1 MTTYFISDLHLE
13 RIESPITNIFTAFL
27 DDLNQNDS
35 LYILGDLFESW
46 IGDDNVSELS
56 QYISDR
62 LLMLSERDISVAIMH
77 GNRDFLIGEDFCKA
91 SSIELINDPRIIEID
106 TKKVMLTHGD
116 ELCTDDK
123 EYQAFRSVV
132 RNPLWQKDF
141 LNFPISKREKIA
153 GEAKDAS
160 KDSKE
165 NKAMEIMDVNTD
177 AVLKAFND
185 QNIEIMIHGHTHRP
199 NIHKV
204 SNEGKNLTRYV
215 LGDWSKNSAI
225 ILKWNEAKVELMDLA
240 QSH

>member
-1 MTTYFISDLHLE
+1 MATYFISDLHLE

-91 SSIELINDPRIIEID
+91 SSIKLINDPRIIEID

-116 ELCTDDK
+116 ELCTDDS

-165 NKAMEIMDVNTD
+165 SKAMEIMDVNTD

-225 ILKWNEAKVELMDLA
+225 ILKWNEAEVELMDLA

>member
-1 MTTYFISDLHLE
+1 MATYFISDLHLE

-27 DDLNQNDS
+27 GDLNQNDS

-225 ILKWNEAKVELMDLA
+225 ILKWNEAEVELMDLA

>member
-1 MTTYFISDLHLE
+1 MATYFISDLHLE

-91 SSIELINDPRIIEID
+91 SSIKLINDPRIIEID

-116 ELCTDDK
+116 ELCTDDS

-160 KDSKE
+160 KDSKD

-185 QNIEIMIHGHTHRP
+185 HDIEIMIHGHTHRP

-225 ILKWNEAKVELMDLA
+225 ILKWDEAEVELMDLA

>member
-1 MTTYFISDLHLE
+1 MATYFISDLHLE
-13 RIESPITNIFTAFL
+13 RIESPITNIFSAFM

-46 IGDDNVSELS
+46 IGDDNVTELS

-91 SSIELINDPRIIEID
+91 SSIKLINDPRIIEID

-185 QNIEIMIHGHTHRP
+185 HDIEIMIHGHTHRP

-225 ILKWNEAKVELMDLA
+225 ILKWNEAEVELMDLA

>member
-1 MTTYFISDLHLE
+1 MATYFISDLHLE

-35 LYILGDLFESW
+35 LYILGDLSESW

-62 LLMLSERDISVAIMH
+62 LLMLSERDISVALMH

-106 TKKVMLTHGD
+106 TKKIMLTHGD
-116 ELCTDDK
+116 ELCTDDN

-165 NKAMEIMDVNTD
+165 NKTMEIMDVNTD

-225 ILKWNEAKVELMDLA
+225 ILKWNEAEVELMDLA

>member
-1 MTTYFISDLHLE
+1 MATYFISDLHLE

-62 LLMLSERDISVAIMH
+62 LLVLSERNISVAIMH

-91 SSIELINDPRIIEID
+91 SSIKLINDPRIIEID

-116 ELCTDDK
+116 ELCTDDS

-185 QNIEIMIHGHTHRP
+185 HDIEIMIHGHTHRP

-225 ILKWNEAKVELMDLA
+225 ILKWNEAEVELMDLA

>member
-1 MTTYFISDLHLE
+1 MATYFISDLHLE

-153 GEAKDAS
+153 GETKNAS
-160 KDSKE
+160 KDSKV
-165 NKAMEIMDVNTD
+165 KKTMEIMDVND
-177 AVLKAFND
+177 EAVLKAFDDNE
-185 QNIEIMIHGHTHRP
+185 IGIMIHGHTHRP
-199 NIHKV
+199 NVHKI
-204 SNEGKNLTRYV
+204 SNDNRIFTRYV
-215 LGDWSKNSAI
+215 LGDWSKESAI
-225 ILKWNEAKVELMDLA
+225 ILKWDKTGIELLDLA
-240 QSH
+240 DSN

>member
-1 MTTYFISDLHLE
+1 MATYFISDLHLE
-13 RIESPITNIFTAFL
+13 RIESSITNIFTEFL
-27 DDLNQNDS
+27 DELNQNDS

-62 LLMLSERDISVAIMH
+62 LLSLSERNISVAIMH

-185 QNIEIMIHGHTHRP
+185 HPVEIMIHGHTHRP
-199 NIHKV
+199 NIHKI
-204 SNEGKNLTRYV
+204 SNEERKLTRYV

-225 ILKWNEAKVELMDLA
+225 ILKWNEAEVELIDLA

>member
-1 MTTYFISDLHLE
+1 MATYFISDLHLE

-62 LLMLSERDISVAIMH
+62 LLMLSERNISVAIMH

-225 ILKWNEAKVELMDLA
+225 ILKWNEAEVELMDLA

>member
-1 MTTYFISDLHLE
+1 MATYFISDLHLE
-13 RIESPITNIFTAFL
+13 RIESSITNIFTEFL

-46 IGDDNVSELS
+46 IGDDNVTELS

-62 LLMLSERDISVAIMH
+62 LLSLSERNISVAIMH

-177 AVLKAFND
+177 AVLKTFND
-185 QNIEIMIHGHTHRP
+185 HPIEIMVHGHTHRP
-199 NIHKV
+199 NIHKI
-204 SNEGKNLTRYV
+204 SNEDRKLTRYV

-225 ILKWNEAKVELMDLA
+225 ILKWNEAEVELIDLA